1 MPTPA
6 SQPIDP
12 HAVRVIVSSLTIGM
26 RTPLHALLGFG
37 ELLANSDLAADQRRL
52 VAHMVD
58 QAGGLVYACDRLTLL
73 LRLVSGEPAPRPEPF
88 DLGDVLA
95 EATATASPT
104 TPVSVRVHPQIP
116 TRLVGD
122 PEAVTGVLVELV
134 SNAVTH
140 ARRPISVAVDLAG
153 SMEDERVPLRIT
165 VADSGPGLPDQYLS
179 QLNCAGAVLP
189 EEAPQLGIFLANR
202 LARRMGSSLA
212 AVQRAGGAT
221 EVALQLSLGRAD
233 VPAVPSGEP
242 DVAAAGEPVPL
253 RILLVEDNGVNRI
266 LTSRQV
272 TRLGHQLDD
281 VATGGE
287 GVRAVLDR
295 HYDVVLMD
303 RHLPDIDGIEA
314 TRQIRAAEAAD
325 PRRRRT
331 PIVAITADA
340 LAGHREECLAAGMD
354 GFLTKPVDLEHLSAA
369 IIAFTPRPQPA
380 STKSSDVDVDL
391 STLERLVSQFD
402 GDTVPVSEM
411 VRTYVDELPTR
422 GERLRLALSA
432 ATAHDALAAAASL
445 HAASVTIGAVG
456 VARRCEL
463 IRAAAEAN
471 DLAGGRAVLPGLL
484 ELCERTAAILDTVE
498 ATSAG

>member
-1 MPTPA
+1 
-6 SQPIDP
+6 
-12 HAVRVIVSSLTIGM
+12 
-26 RTPLHALLGFG
+26 
-37 ELLANSDLAADQRRL
+37 
-52 VAHMVD
+52 
-58 QAGGLVYACDRLTLL
+58 
-73 LRLVSGEPAPRPEPF
+73 
-88 DLGDVLA
+88 
-95 EATATASPT
+95 
-104 TPVSVRVHPQIP
+104 
-116 TRLVGD
+116 
-122 PEAVTGVLVELV
+122 
-134 SNAVTH
+134 
-140 ARRPISVAVDLAG
+140 
-153 SMEDERVPLRIT
+153 
-165 VADSGPGLPDQYLS
+165 
-179 QLNCAGAVLP
+179 
-189 EEAPQLGIFLANR
+189 
-202 LARRMGSSLA
+202 
-212 AVQRAGGAT
+212 
-221 EVALQLSLGRAD
+221 VALQLSLGRAD

-242 DVAAAGEPVPL
+242 DVAATGEPVPL